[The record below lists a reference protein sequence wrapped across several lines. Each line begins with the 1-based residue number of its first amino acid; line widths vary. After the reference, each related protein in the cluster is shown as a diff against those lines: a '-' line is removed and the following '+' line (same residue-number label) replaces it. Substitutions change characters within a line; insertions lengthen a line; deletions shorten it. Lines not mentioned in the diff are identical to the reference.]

1 MSTSE
6 TLLAFLSQHPGEWR
20 SGSELATQLAISRT
34 AIWKAFNTL
43 KNQGYLIE
51 SRHGLG
57 YKLSADG
64 RLDEKIIRSL
74 LTAPADITLHLFESV
89 DSTNTLAKKM
99 LAEGL
104 KKPAVIIANEQTS
117 GHGRRDRNF
126 FSPANSGIYMTLA
139 VPLKQ
144 GETVIPGLLTTASAV
159 ACGRAIKE
167 VFGIQIQYKWVNDL
181 LFQDKKCGG
190 ILSEAI
196 TDLESGQINALLVG
210 IGINVSESQA
220 PLPPSLKNKAGSLGQ
235 DDGQQRN
242 VLIAALINQFFR
254 LYASYKDTAFLDEY
268 RRHSYILRHQVV
280 LEFNHQKISGI
291 ALKIDDDAELVLEDS
306 KGQQRHFAAGEI
318 TKVNLKERLYH
329 G

>member
-6 TLLAFLSQHPGEWR
+6 TLLAFLSRHPGEWR
-20 SGSELATQLAISRT
+20 SGNELATQLAISRT
-34 AIWKAFNTL
+34 AIWKAFNAL
-43 KNQGYLIE
+43 KNQGYLID

-57 YKLSADG
+57 YKLSAND
-64 RLDEKIIRSL
+64 RLDEQIIRSL
-74 LTAPADITLHLFESV
+74 LTIPAGVALHLFENV

-104 KKPAVIIANEQTS
+104 KKPAVIIANEQS
-117 GHGRRDRNF
+117 NGHGRRDRNF
-126 FSPANSGIYMTLA
+126 FSPANSGIYMTFAL
-139 VPLKQ
+139 PLKQ

-181 LFQDKKCGG
+181 LFQDRKCGG
-190 ILSEAI
+190 ILSEAM
-196 TDLESGQINALLVG
+196 TDLESGQISALLVG
-210 IGINVSESQA
+210 IGINVAEPQS
-220 PLPPSLKNKAGSLGQ
+220 PMPVSLQNKAGSLGQ

-242 VLIAALINQFFR
+242 VLIAALINQFFG
-254 LYASYKDTAFLDEY
+254 LYASYKSTNFLGEY
-268 RRHSYILRHQVV
+268 RQHSYILHHQVV
-280 LEFNHQKISGI
+280 LELNHQKISGTVRQ
-291 ALKIDDDAELVLEDS
+291 IDDAAELVLEDS
-306 KGQQRHFAAGEI
+306 KGQQRHFTAGEI